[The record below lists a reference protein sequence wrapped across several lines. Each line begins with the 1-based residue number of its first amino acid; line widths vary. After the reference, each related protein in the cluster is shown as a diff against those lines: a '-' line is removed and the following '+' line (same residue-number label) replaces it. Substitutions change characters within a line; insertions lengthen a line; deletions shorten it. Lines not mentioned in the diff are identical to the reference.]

1 MSEAKEAKEL
11 KDLKE
16 SKDPKDQKES
26 KEPKDHKEKEPRM
39 TALYLRASSAS
50 SSNPGVQHLVTE
62 TCSLIVNG
70 SECNIMAAAN
80 RGSHHAVLA
89 ICHTDL
95 MTRLESSNRSKS
107 LLEMLNTELAPFDV
121 AVVPVRTLLDL
132 VSEVPGASNFEAIVA
147 KWK

>member
-16 SKDPKDQKES
+16 SKDQKES